1 MHVGGARWNRAIAM
15 LAGAFSAGL
24 ITFVGP
30 RYLLHLP
37 VGEQIGVAV
46 LCICLVLASMV
57 LYNRRRARRV
67 DTSKAKTTRP

>member
-1 MHVGGARWNRAIAM
+1 MEGKARRNRAIAM
-15 LAGAFSAGL
+15 LGGALSAGL

-37 VGEQIGVAV
+37 RGEQVGVAM
-46 LCICLVLASMV
+46 LSISLVLASMV

-67 DTSKAKTTRP
+67 DTSKAKTLRP